1 MLDKLKEI
9 EQRYNELSDLL
20 ADPKIVQDHS
30 RYSEIARE
38 HANLEEF
45 IGPTRE
51 LKEVINEIQEHE
63 SMLDDPDPEIKE
75 MVRDELAELRED
87 KRELEQKLK
96 FLLTPK
102 DPNDEKDVI
111 L

>member
-38 HANLEEF
+38 HATLEEL
-45 IGPTRE
+45 IGPYRE
-51 LKEVINEIQEHE
+51 LERVMGDIEANEV
-63 SMLDDPDPEIKE
+63 MLEDPDPEMKA
-75 MVRDELAELRED
+75 MVRDELLRLRD
-87 KRELEQKLK
+87 RKQELENTLKL
-96 FLLTPK
+96 LLIPR
-102 DPNDEKDVI
+102 DPTTQRM
-111 L
+111 